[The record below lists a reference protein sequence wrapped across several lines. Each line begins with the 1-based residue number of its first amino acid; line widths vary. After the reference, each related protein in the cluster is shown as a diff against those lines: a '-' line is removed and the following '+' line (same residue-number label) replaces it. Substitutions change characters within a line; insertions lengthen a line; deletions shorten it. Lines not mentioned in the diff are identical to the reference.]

1 MAVIDEIFNT
11 SDPRARVRA
20 EQRDINARNA
30 GQIDAN
36 GNEFVPLVVDGL
48 VGPLTRAARN
58 FTPVDATVPG
68 VVPELVPQVV
78 PKVTPK
84 VVPKVIPKSTVKPES
99 SANAEYVNYLRDQ
112 NIAGAKSIIESF
124 LKKFGLAGL
133 TSWAQRQADLGM
145 SSDAIT
151 MELRYGADPT
161 VRKIYDEAF
170 PAMAIRRDNGY
181 MDITESESMELDR
194 GYKQIA
200 SAAGLDPKL
209 VGKAQVTTLLS
220 NDVSLSE
227 FRDRVQTAEDY
238 VNDLPA
244 EAKAIAQ
251 QTYGYTNQD
260 MVSYILDPT
269 LTKDIKKT
277 ARNFDVSRLRGASSV
292 SLNQTF
298 SEEIGELLV
307 SNDVQAREI
316 SARLSPLAGLTDST
330 IYDDALTADTLAE
343 ASFGLD
349 SNSGNS
355 LRRTRA
361 QRLSNFSGNS
371 GQLTTQEGIVG
382 LGRAT

>member
-58 FTPVDATVPG
+58 FIPVDATVPG

-99 SANAEYVNYLRDQ
+99 SANAVYVNYLRDQ

-170 PAMAIRRDNGY
+170 PAMAIRRDKGY

-200 SAAGLDPKL
+200 SAAGLDSKL

-371 GQLTTQEGIVG
+371 GQLTNTRRNSWV
-382 LGRAT
+382 R

>member
-1 MAVIDEIFNT
+1 
-11 SDPRARVRA
+11 
-20 EQRDINARNA
+20 
-30 GQIDAN
+30 
-36 GNEFVPLVVDGL
+36 
-48 VGPLTRAARN
+48 
-58 FTPVDATVPG
+58 
-68 VVPELVPQVV
+68 
-78 PKVTPK
+78 
-84 VVPKVIPKSTVKPES
+84 
-99 SANAEYVNYLRDQ
+99 
-112 NIAGAKSIIESF
+112 
-124 LKKFGLAGL
+124 
-133 TSWAQRQADLGM
+133 
-145 SSDAIT
+145 
-151 MELRYGADPT
+151 
-161 VRKIYDEAF
+161 
-170 PAMAIRRDNGY
+170 MAIRRDNGY

-209 VGKAQVTTLLS
+209 VGRAQVTTLLS

-244 EAKAIAQ
+244 EAKAIAR

-316 SARLSPLAGLTDST
+316 SARLSP
-330 IYDDALTADTLAE
+330 
-343 ASFGLD
+343 
-349 SNSGNS
+349 
-355 LRRTRA
+355 
-361 QRLSNFSGNS
+361 
-371 GQLTTQEGIVG
+371 
-382 LGRAT
+382 